1 VQPLYTAENTDSAYQ
16 LNWSLSLFGKTALPS
31 QENWL
36 QDLSVATE
44 PDGVRLLSA
53 VNRSDNVIQFLVSTK
68 PQSSPSD
75 IVQSVK
81 GRLQYLIRDQIPSA
95 FRRNYYISSVGDAK
109 STVLDQY
116 VAGQTEKHPMAA
128 PNVQSR
134 IAGMQ
139 FCDASIDLSKPMIGT
154 YGQYLNSLQMVF
166 ENAEGWHD
174 VSEDRLSRVRQIIV
188 ASAKKKSWRLSR
200 IGLLSNH
207 IHILLGAGVT
217 EPPQSIALSLMNNIA
232 YVYEMKPI
240 LKYSFYAG
248 TFGSYD
254 RGVIWQNQS

>member
-1 VQPLYTAENTDSAYQ
+1 MPFKEI
-16 LNWSLSLFGKTALPS
+16 WFEALAI
-31 QENWL
+31 
-36 QDLSVATE
+36 ATE
-44 PDGVRLLSA
+44 PDGVRVLSA
-53 VNRSDNVIQFLVSTK
+53 VNRSDNTVQFLASTK

-81 GRLQYLIRDQIPSA
+81 GRLQYLIRDQVPSA

-109 STVLDQY
+109 SVVLDRY
-116 VAGQTEKHPMAA
+116 VEDQTERHPMAA

-134 IAGMQ
+134 IDGMQ

-154 YGQYLNSLQMVF
+154 YGQYLNSLQIVF

-174 VSEDRLSRVRQIIV
+174 VSEDRLGRLRQVIL

-200 IGLLSNH
+200 IGMLSNH
-207 IHILLGAGVT
+207 IHILLGAGAT
-217 EPPQSIALSLMNNIA
+217 ESPQSIALSLMNNIA

-240 LKYSFYAG
+240 LKYSYYAG
-248 TFGSYD
+248 TFGRYD
-254 RGVIWQNQS
+254 RGAIWQNQS